1 MRSDDIKKGVLRTA
15 HRSLLRSL
23 NLTTEE
29 IEKPWVAVVNS
40 WNEIVPGHV
49 GLRKIAEA
57 VKTGVRAAGGTPFEF
72 NTISVCDGMIQGTV
86 GIRYSLPS
94 REVIADS
101 IEVMVE
107 AHRFDAAVF
116 IPSCDKSIPGHLMA
130 AVRLNLPAIVVT
142 GGPMFPGTY
151 KGRNLT
157 LVDVREFIGAFK
169 AGKLSEEELAEI
181 EMCACPGAG
190 SCSMMGTANTM
201 AAFTEALGMSLPGC
215 ATAHAES
222 SKKVQLAK
230 QSGKRVMKLLEEGVK
245 PSNIVTEES
254 LKNAIRVVMAV
265 GGSLNSCLH
274 VPAIANELGI
284 KIDLG
289 LFDEISRKTPY
300 ICHMKPAGLYN
311 LLDLD
316 MAGGIPA
323 VMKVIRS
330 LLNLECLTV
339 SGEKVK
345 DVIRKATVLNGE
357 VICPVDKPIHSEGGI
372 AVLKG
377 NLAPDGA
384 VVKQVALKPEMMRH
398 EGPSRVFDC
407 MEDAVDAL
415 WNGEIKRGDVMVIR
429 FEGPK
434 GGPGMREMHMITS
447 VLVGMGLDDSVA
459 LVTDGRF
466 SGSTRGPA
474 IGHVSPE
481 AALGGPIAAV
491 KDGDIIR
498 YDIPLRSLEVKLSE
512 EEIKNRLTK
521 IKIPERAPMKYL
533 KRYSRDAAAANLGAV
548 MT

>member
-1 MRSDDIKKGVLRTA
+1 
-15 HRSLLRSL
+15 
-23 NLTTEE
+23 
-29 IEKPWVAVVNS
+29 
-40 WNEIVPGHV
+40 
-49 GLRKIAEA
+49 
-57 VKTGVRAAGGTPFEF
+57 
-72 NTISVCDGMIQGTV
+72 
-86 GIRYSLPS
+86 
-94 REVIADS
+94 
-101 IEVMVE
+101 
-107 AHRFDAAVF
+107 
-116 IPSCDKSIPGHLMA
+116 
-130 AVRLNLPAIVVT
+130 
-142 GGPMFPGTY
+142 
-151 KGRNLT
+151 
-157 LVDVREFIGAFK
+157 
-169 AGKLSEEELAEI
+169 
-181 EMCACPGAG
+181 
-190 SCSMMGTANTM
+190 
-201 AAFTEALGMSLPGC
+201 
-215 ATAHAES
+215 
-222 SKKVQLAK
+222 
-230 QSGKRVMKLLEEGVK
+230 
-245 PSNIVTEES
+245 
-254 LKNAIRVVMAV
+254 
-265 GGSLNSCLH
+265 
-274 VPAIANELGI
+274 
-284 KIDLG
+284 
-289 LFDEISRKTPY
+289 
-300 ICHMKPAGLYN
+300 MKPAGPYN

-345 DVIRKATVLNGE
+345 DVIRKAKVLNGE
-357 VICPVDKPIHSEGGI
+357 VICPVDKPIYNEGGI

-398 EGPSRVFDC
+398 EGPARVFDC

-429 FEGPK
+429 YEGPK

-498 YDIPLRSLEVKLSE
+498 YDVPLRSLEVKLSE

-533 KRYSRDAAAANLGAV
+533 RRYSRDVAAANLGAV

>member
-1 MRSDDIKKGVLRTA
+1 MRSDDVKKGVLRTA

-23 NLTTEE
+23 GLSTEE

-57 VKTGVRAAGGTPFEF
+57 VKSGVRTAGGTPFEF
-72 NTISVCDGMIQGTV
+72 NTISVCDGMIQGTT

-116 IPSCDKSIPGHLMA
+116 IPSCDKSVPGHLMA
-130 AVRLNLPAIVVT
+130 AVRLNLPSIVVT

-157 LVDVREFIGAFK
+157 LVDVREYIGAFK
-169 AGKLSEEELAEI
+169 AGKLSEKELAEV
-181 EMCACPGAG
+181 EECACPGAG

-201 AAFTEALGMSLPGC
+201 AVFTEAVGMSLPGC
-215 ATAHAES
+215 ATTHAES
-222 SKKVQLAK
+222 SRKVQLAE
-230 QSGKRVMKLLEEGVK
+230 QSGKRVMRLLEEDIK
-245 PSNIVTEES
+245 PSDVVTKQS
-254 LKNAIRVVMAV
+254 LKNATKVVMAV

-274 VPAIANELGI
+274 APAIANELGM
-284 KIDLG
+284 KMDLG

-300 ICHMKPAGLYN
+300 ICSMKPAGPYN
-311 LLDLD
+311 MLDLD
-316 MAGGIPA
+316 RAGGVPA
-323 VMKVIRS
+323 VMKAIRS

-345 DVIRKATVLNGE
+345 DIVEKATVLNTE
-357 VICPVDKPIHSEGGI
+357 VIRLVDKPICSEGGI

-384 VVKQVALKPEMMRH
+384 VVKQVALKPAMMRH
-398 EGPSRVFDC
+398 EGPARVFDC

-415 WNGEIKRGDVMVIR
+415 WNGNVKQGDVVVIR

-434 GGPGMREMHMITS
+434 GGPGMREMHMVSS

-491 KDGDIIR
+491 KDGDVVR
-498 YDIPLRSLEVKLSE
+498 YDIPQRSLEVRLSE
-512 EEIKNRLTK
+512 EEIKNRLRKVETP
-521 IKIPERAPMKYL
+521 IKKSLKYL
-533 KRYSRDAAAANLGAV
+533 GRYSRDVTSANLGAV
-548 MT
+548 LK

>member
-15 HRSLLRSL
+15 NRSLLRSL
-23 NLTTEE
+23 NLTTKE

-40 WNEIVPGHV
+40 WNEIVPGHI

-57 VKTGVRAAGGTPFEF
+57 VKAGIRTGGGTPFEF

-101 IEVMVE
+101 IEVMIE
-107 AHRFDAAVF
+107 AHRFDAAVY

-142 GGPMFPGTY
+142 GGPMFPGMY
-151 KGRNLT
+151 KGQNLT
-157 LVDVREFIGAFK
+157 LADMREFIGAFR
-169 AGKLSEEELAEI
+169 AGKLSEEELAKI

-201 AAFTEALGMSLPGC
+201 AAVAEALGLTLPGC

-222 SKKVQLAK
+222 SKKVRMAK
-230 QSGKRVMKLLEEGVK
+230 QSGMRIMRLLEEDTK
-245 PSNIVTEES
+245 PSDIVTEDS
-254 LKNAIRVVMAV
+254 LKNAIKVVMAV
-265 GGSLNSCLH
+265 GGSLNACLH
-274 VPAIANELGI
+274 IPAIAYELGI

-300 ICHMKPAGLYN
+300 ICHMKPAGPYN

-316 MAGGIPA
+316 MAGGIPS
-323 VMKVIRS
+323 VMKEIQS

-339 SGEKVK
+339 NGEKVK
-345 DVIRKATVLNGE
+345 DVIKKATVLNRE
-357 VICPVDKPIHSEGGI
+357 VIRPMDKPINEEGGI
-372 AVLKG
+372 AILKG

-384 VVKQVALKPEMMRH
+384 VVKQVAVKPEMMRH
-398 EGPSRVFDC
+398 EGPARVFDC
-407 MEDAVDAL
+407 MEDALDAL
-415 WNGEIKRGDVMVIR
+415 WNGEIKRGDVIIIR
-429 FEGPK
+429 YEGPR

-481 AALGGPIAAV
+481 AALGGPIAVV
-491 KDGDIIR
+491 KNGDIIV
-498 YDIPLRSLEVKLSE
+498 YDIPLRSLEVKISDE
-512 EEIKNRLTK
+512 ESKSRFRKTEF
-521 IKIPERAPMKYL
+521 PERALKKYL
-533 KRYSRDAAAANLGAV
+533 KRYSRDVTSANLGAV
-548 MT
+548 LT